1 MFLAIKKLNTSWHE
15 NILSIFGCIGMES
28 VLTNHFLENAE
39 LEFNFIDTKRFDG
52 PKWTKL
58 PGKFIR
64 CQLDEINELY
74 VKEGA
79 QLLKWTQS
87 EQTLKALSKPHVIWS
102 ISY

>member
-1 MFLAIKKLNTSWHE
+1 M
-15 NILSIFGCIGMES
+15 SIFGCIGMES
-28 VLTNHFLENAE
+28 ILTNHFLENAE

-64 CQLDEINELY
+64 GQLDEINELY

-87 EQTLKALSKPHVIWS
+87 EQTLKALSKHHVIWT

>member
-1 MFLAIKKLNTSWHE
+1 
-15 NILSIFGCIGMES
+15 MES
-28 VLTNHFLENAE
+28 VLTNHFLEHAE
-39 LEFNFIDTKRFDG
+39 LEFNFIDTNRFDG

-87 EQTLKALSKPHVIWS
+87 E
-102 ISY
+102 